1 MKAFIYSVCM
11 FVFLLFGVGHTTYGF
26 SSETTSLQK
35 HDTSNHTAVIEHAN
49 DKAVAV
55 EQLTLAEPAVSVDA
69 QQQQNQTDRFRNFSG
84 SGLLNYT
91 FASPIDTSYLEQSA
105 LITASCA
112 RLVLIF
118 PFHLFP

>member
-1 MKAFIYSVCM
+1 M
-11 FVFLLFGVGHTTYGF
+11 FLFLLLGAGQTSYGF
-26 SSETTSLQK
+26 DIDMRLPLDSSE
-35 HDTSNHTAVIEHAN
+35 HTASVERAN

-105 LITASCA
+105 LITVDLQELSV
-112 RLVLIF
+112 RS
-118 PFHLFP
+118 

>member
-1 MKAFIYSVCM
+1 MKAVIYSIFM
-11 FVFLLFGVGHTTYGF
+11 FLFLLLGAGQTSYGF
-26 SSETTSLQK
+26 ATDSISLPQDSSR
-35 HDTSNHTAVIEHAN
+35 HIAVFERAN

-105 LITASCA
+105 LITASCTS
-112 RLVLIF
+112 LVLIF